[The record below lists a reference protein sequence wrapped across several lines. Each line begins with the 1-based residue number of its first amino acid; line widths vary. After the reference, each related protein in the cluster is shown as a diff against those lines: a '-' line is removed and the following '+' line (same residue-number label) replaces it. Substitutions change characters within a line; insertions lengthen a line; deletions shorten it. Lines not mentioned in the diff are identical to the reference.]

1 MSADDTT
8 PEVISAV
15 FSLADIVED
24 PLPLAVVMEAARS
37 QGLDM
42 QGLDIQGLDVQG
54 LDVQGLDVQG
64 LDVQGLAVQGLDMPA
79 PALAELLVDPAG
91 DVALAALRLMP
102 PEDGIS
108 PEPLLSVALNRA
120 FDSDNSVTVCVNS
133 PLDGDWM
140 WLPLGHSLEL

>member
-1 MSADDTT
+1 MSADDAA
-8 PEVISAV
+8 PQVISAV
-15 FSLADIVED
+15 FSIADIVED

-37 QGLDM
+37 QGPDM
-42 QGLDIQGLDVQG
+42 
-54 LDVQGLDVQG
+54 
-64 LDVQGLAVQGLDMPA
+64 QGLDMPA

-91 DVALAALRLMP
+91 DVTLAAMGLTP
-102 PEDGIS
+102 PEDGIPS
-108 PEPLLSVALNRA
+108 EPLLSVALNRA